1 MPLVILLP
9 LLLIALV
16 MPIVLVPLALV
27 QRYRAGK
34 SRRVARPWLATLNA
48 GTLVISV
55 LCFLAGVAF
64 TSLWVTK
71 AFPFA
76 LAGLAG
82 GCLLGILG
90 LALTRWERTPD
101 GLHYTPNSFLALAVT
116 LLVAARLAYSLWRVW
131 QGWSLAAGERAW
143 LIDSGIPGSL
153 AVGGIALGYSLAYW
167 IGVSRWA
174 RQ

>member
-1 MPLVILLP
+1 MPLVILLA

-16 MPIVLVPLALV
+16 APIVLVPLALV
-27 QRYRAGK
+27 QRYRAGA
-34 SRRVARPWLATLNA
+34 SRRVARRWLATLNA
-48 GTLVISV
+48 VTLAASV
-55 LCFLAGVAF
+55 LFFLAGAAF
-64 TSLWVTK
+64 TSLWVPK
-71 AFPFA
+71 VFPFA

-90 LALTRWERTPD
+90 LALTRWERAPD

-116 LLVAARLAYSLWRVW
+116 LLVAARLAYSLWRIW
-131 QGWSLAAGERAW
+131 QGWGLDVGERAW

-167 IGVSRWA
+167 IGVSRLV